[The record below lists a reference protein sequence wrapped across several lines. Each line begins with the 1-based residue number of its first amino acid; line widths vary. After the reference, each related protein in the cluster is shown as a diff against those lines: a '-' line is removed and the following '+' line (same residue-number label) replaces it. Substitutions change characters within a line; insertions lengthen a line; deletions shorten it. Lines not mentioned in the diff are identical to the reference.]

1 MARKNVNYD
10 IMKKFLILTACGLWA
25 MFCFASCSGESSSAE
40 DAEEKSSQTPGG
52 MLFFRDDD
60 TGNLKYV
67 AFDGR
72 LEDVAASLIDSVPVE
87 MDLNLDCYH
96 PEVSPDGKWVAFS
109 TTHENSGA
117 YTELYV
123 KEIGTNALPL
133 KLPVQMAA
141 IPRWH
146 VNSKGDTS
154 IVYVDNTGLNQK
166 DLWFS
171 YGTWIV
177 PFMKGAFG
185 TPKKLFNGAFNGG
198 FSKDLTFFVNSS
210 ALLMGRYVTY
220 SGDSIVSMADSIWY
234 DGEQTCNASL
244 SKDGTNR
251 TLFLDMAGKQGLEF
265 VGESFRPHQRIL
277 VIDSLGH
284 LISAVPSE
292 PNTAFDHT
300 EWVGYKDYAVASLQN
315 ANLLHTKI
323 VLVNIAD
330 SSIVDLVSGGELWHP
345 NLWIKSDKK

>member
-40 DAEEKSSQTPGG
+40 DVEEKSSQTPGG

-123 KEIGTNALPL
+123 KEVGTNALPL

-177 PFMKGAFG
+177 PFMKGAFV
-185 TPKKLFNGAFNGG
+185 TPK
-198 FSKDLTFFVNSS
+198 
-210 ALLMGRYVTY
+210 
-220 SGDSIVSMADSIWY
+220 
-234 DGEQTCNASL
+234 
-244 SKDGTNR
+244 
-251 TLFLDMAGKQGLEF
+251 
-265 VGESFRPHQRIL
+265 
-277 VIDSLGH
+277 
-284 LISAVPSE
+284 
-292 PNTAFDHT
+292 
-300 EWVGYKDYAVASLQN
+300 
-315 ANLLHTKI
+315 
-323 VLVNIAD
+323 
-330 SSIVDLVSGGELWHP
+330 
-345 NLWIKSDKK
+345 